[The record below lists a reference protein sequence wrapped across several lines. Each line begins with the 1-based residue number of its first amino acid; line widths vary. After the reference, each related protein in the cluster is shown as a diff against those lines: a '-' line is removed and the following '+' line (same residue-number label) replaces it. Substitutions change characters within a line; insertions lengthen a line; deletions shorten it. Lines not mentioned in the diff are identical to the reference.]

1 MSVPHDPKSLGY
13 TFTLLA
19 VAIFAAQD
27 GISKY
32 LGSHY
37 SPIFI
42 TMVRYWA
49 FAVFVILLA
58 MRAGELHALL
68 RLSVHFADLP
78 RRLAGNGNR
87 YLRIRP

>member
-1 MSVPHDPKSLGY
+1 MTPKSLGY
-13 TFTLLA
+13 TFTLVA

-49 FAVFVILLA
+49 FAV
-58 MRAGELHALL
+58 
-68 RLSVHFADLP
+68 
-78 RRLAGNGNR
+78 
-87 YLRIRP
+87 

>member
-1 MSVPHDPKSLGY
+1 MAKLLLWDYECLMTPKSLGY
-13 TFTLLA
+13 TFTLVA

-49 FAVFVILLA
+49 
-58 MRAGELHALL
+58 
-68 RLSVHFADLP
+68 LP
-78 RRLAGNGNR
+78 CL
-87 YLRIRP
+87 